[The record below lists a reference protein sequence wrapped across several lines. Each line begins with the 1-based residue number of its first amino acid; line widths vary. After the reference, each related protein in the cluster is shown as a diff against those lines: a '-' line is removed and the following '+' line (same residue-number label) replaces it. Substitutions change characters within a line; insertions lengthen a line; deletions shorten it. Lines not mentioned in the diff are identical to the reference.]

1 MTFSARKDG
10 IPRNCFHCIKNEKFL
25 CFVGGIAAA
34 TIGVKAIR
42 SPQARKLCVTGMA
55 KGMKLQKDA
64 QAMFQNMKEDAQ
76 DLCYDAKM
84 EAEGKDA

>member
-1 MTFSARKDG
+1 M
-10 IPRNCFHCIKNEKFL
+10 NCFHCIKNEKFL

-34 TIGVKAIR
+34 TIGAKALK

-64 QAMFQNMKEDAQ
+64 QAMFQNIKEDAQ